1 MKIKFAQYLLGDSM
15 LNSEQINFKKFDR
28 KKRFIFFIKS
38 LNKSF
43 IFTYYTKMVFDLKVW
58 NVSPKFHGYAHTGYQ
73 IGLKI

>member
-43 IFTYYTKMVFDLKVW
+43 IFTYYTKMVFDLKV
-58 NVSPKFHGYAHTGYQ
+58 
-73 IGLKI
+73 